1 MEGLCAEH
9 CPDAAVRSAVPG
21 CQARGLAARGHG
33 LVEPVANAVASRRGS
48 GDRPAVFGSGSPSRS
63 VGVVGWIT
71 SRWASA
77 S

>member
-9 CPDAAVRSAVPG
+9 WPAAAVRSAVPV
-21 CQARGLAARGHG
+21 QARGLAARGHG
-33 LVEPVANAVASRRGS
+33 LVEPVANAVASCRGS
-48 GDRPAVFGSGSPSRS
+48 GDRPALFGSGSPSRS